1 MRLIAI
7 AEARSTTVHRRRQ
20 IENTHRNN
28 CNNWDVALYIDTSVL
43 FWALHFLVGSKALE
57 LTGAGF
63 SRRTIN
69 NKFVVRYLQTY
80 RKKNIRKEHSSAIWF
95 EANSKRPVNI
105 IRWID
110 CSVNTTMHFWLSE
123 WYDLYWVKSENNT
136 RPLNA
141 IGFQPLRIF
150 YLRCAWKWQ

>member
-1 MRLIAI
+1 MRSIAI
-7 AEARSTTVHRRRQ
+7 AEARSTTLHRRSQ
-20 IENTHRNN
+20 IGNTHRNN
-28 CNNWDVALYIDTSVL
+28 CIDTSGR

-95 EANSKRPVNI
+95 EANSKSPVNI

-110 CSVNTTMHFWLSE
+110 CTVNTTMHFWLSE
-123 WYDLYWVKSENNT
+123 WYDLYWVKSENNI